1 MPERLEVSP
10 NSRPGDRFAVVVA
23 KYNSDI
29 TDRLCQ
35 AALTTL
41 TQHGVADNNIVVV
54 PVPGSFE
61 ISLVANRLAHS
72 GNFDAVVCL
81 GAVIQGETT
90 HHEYINHQVAE
101 GISNAALQSGV
112 PVAFG
117 VLTCQN
123 LELALDRAGGKMG
136 NKGHEAALAALETL
150 ATLRA
155 IDEVGTNEARNERE
169 EATGTTEMAESA
181 VVTETAET
189 ENDAQDEEDTETGEM
204 PQDRPDPR
212 RRRARETALQALY
225 QVDINPDMPP
235 AALVEFL
242 DSELSDPQLRA
253 FAGQIVKGV
262 TTRQNDLDERIQ
274 SHSDNWSLDRMAGTD
289 RNIIR
294 LATWELL
301 YSDVPFRVILDE
313 AVELAKTFGDAR
325 SPDFVNGVLDALVP
339 ETRRVQA

>member
-1 MPERLEVSP
+1 M
-10 NSRPGDRFAVVVA
+10 VVA

-41 TQHGVADNNIVVV
+41 TQYGVADNNIVVV

-61 ISLVANRLAHS
+61 ISLVANRLAQS

-101 GISNAALQSGV
+101 GITNAALQSGV

-155 IDEVGTNEARNERE
+155 IDEVGTNEVRNESE
-169 EATGTTEMAESA
+169 DAAGTTEMAGS
-181 VVTETAET
+181 AET
-189 ENDAQDEEDTETGEM
+189 EMDAEDEEQTEEM
-204 PQDRPDPR
+204 PEDRPDPR

-225 QVDINPDMPP
+225 QLDINPDMPP
-235 AALVEFL
+235 VALVEFL
-242 DSELSDPQLRA
+242 DSELNDPQLRA

>member
-112 PVAFG
+112 PVSFG

-155 IDEVGTNEARNERE
+155 IDEVGTNEARNESE
-169 EATGTTEMAESA
+169 EATGAIGIAESA
-181 VVTETAET
+181 DVEDDVEGDAET
-189 ENDAQDEEDTETGEM
+189 EGVAE
-204 PQDRPDPR
+204 DRPDPR

-235 AALVEFL
+235 VALVEFL
-242 DSELSDPQLRA
+242 DSELNDPQLRA

-339 ETRRVQA
+339 ETRRV